1 MNKEYWKDLI
11 ATQLS
16 PILAAMLHSRST
28 ATPIKALLLIAA
40 IFFEGINAFSAGNTG
55 STGQN
60 AQSSFNNL
68 PPPLPS
74 STTPYE
80 VLGFDRF
87 PEDFSLIQRR
97 YRELARTYHPDRLV
111 GPDATAEEREIANTN
126 FQRINEAYDT
136 LKTRQDEEEIEV
148 IMMGGNGKR
157 ERKVKYKTST
167 EIREKNPNRV
177 NYDRIVENQTRQNV
191 KAESW
196 IDRGIEYGR
205 HNGDF
210 GPVRRW

>member
-1 MNKEYWKDLI
+1 M
-11 ATQLS
+11 LS
-16 PILAAMLHSRST
+16 SNIAAMLQPPLAMST
-28 ATPIKALLLIAA
+28 SSIKALLLLLLVTAV
-40 IFFEGINAFSAGNTG
+40 FSGGVDAFSAGPINNNG
-55 STGQN
+55 STGQQ
-60 AQSSFNNL
+60 AQSSFSNP
-68 PPPLPS
+68 PPPLPTT
-74 STTPYE
+74 TTPYE
-80 VLGFDRF
+80 VLGFDCY
-87 PEDFSLIQRR
+87 PKDFSLIQRR
-97 YRELARTYHPDRLV
+97 YRELARTYHPDRIV
-111 GPDATAEEREIANTN
+111 APDATAEEREIAKTN

-177 NYDRIVENQTRQNV
+177 NYDRIVENQTRKNV

>member
-1 MNKEYWKDLI
+1 MM
-11 ATQLS
+11 TQ
-16 PILAAMLHSRST
+16 PRAT
-28 ATPIKALLLIAA
+28 ATAIRALLLVLSVLGGAS
-40 IFFEGINAFSAGNTG
+40 AFSAAGNPG
-55 STGQN
+55 G
-60 AQSSFNNL
+60 QSSFNSDP

-74 STTPYE
+74 TTTPYE
-80 VLGFDRF
+80 VLGFDSF
-87 PEDFSLIQRR
+87 PNDFSVIQRR
-97 YRELARTYHPDRLV
+97 YRELARVYHPDRLV
-111 GPDATAEEREIANTN
+111 GPDATAEERELATTN
-126 FQRINEAYDT
+126 FQRINEAYET

-177 NYDRIVENQTRQNV
+177 NFDRIVQNQNRQNT

-196 IDRGIEYGR
+196 VHRGIEYGR

-210 GPVRRW
+210 GPIRRW

>member
-1 MNKEYWKDLI
+1 MMMIHPRK
-11 ATQLS
+11 
-16 PILAAMLHSRST
+16 T
-28 ATPIKALLLIAA
+28 ATVMIAVLLLVSVFGAA
-40 IFFEGINAFSAGNTG
+40 NAFSANHGG
-55 STGQN
+55 SGQ
-60 AQSSFNNL
+60 AQSQSSSLFNNDP

-74 STTPYE
+74 TTTPYE
-80 VLGFDRF
+80 VLGFDSF
-87 PEDFSLIQRR
+87 PNDFSLIQRR
-97 YRELARTYHPDRLV
+97 YRELARAYHPDRLV
-111 GPDATAEEREIANTN
+111 GPDASAEEREIANTN

-157 ERKVKYKTST
+157 EWKVKYKTST

-177 NYDRIVENQTRQNV
+177 NYDRIVENQKRQNV

>member
-1 MNKEYWKDLI
+1 
-11 ATQLS
+11 
-16 PILAAMLHSRST
+16 MLHSRTT
-28 ATPIKALLLIAA
+28 ATSIIKALLLSTSV
-40 IFFEGINAFSAGNTG
+40 FFGGVNAFSAGNTR
-55 STGQN
+55 STGQS
-60 AQSSFNNL
+60 AQSSFDDI

-74 STTPYE
+74 TTTPYE

-177 NYDRIVENQTRQNV
+177 NYDRIVENQNRQNV

>member
-1 MNKEYWKDLI
+1 MMMI
-11 ATQLS
+11 Q
-16 PILAAMLHSRST
+16 PRAAS
-28 ATPIKALLLIAA
+28 LLVV
-40 IFFEGINAFSAGNTG
+40 FFYFGGSASAFSAGPG
-55 STGQN
+55 STGQP
-60 AQSSFNNL
+60 QSSFNNNEP

-74 STTPYE
+74 TTTPYE
-80 VLGFDRF
+80 VLGFDSF
-87 PEDFSLIQRR
+87 PKDFAVIQRR
-97 YRELARTYHPDRLV
+97 YRELAREYHPDRLV

-177 NYDRIVENQTRQNV
+177 NYDRIVENQKRQNV

>member
-1 MNKEYWKDLI
+1 
-11 ATQLS
+11 
-16 PILAAMLHSRST
+16 MLHSKSK
-28 ATPIKALLLIAA
+28 ATPSKALVLMA
-40 IFFEGINAFSAGNTG
+40 FFFGGVNAFSASNTG
-55 STGQN
+55 STGQS

-87 PEDFSLIQRR
+87 PEDFSVIQRR

-177 NYDRIVENQTRQNV
+177 NYDRIVENQRRQSV

>member
-1 MNKEYWKDLI
+1 MSPPR
-11 ATQLS
+11 AT
-16 PILAAMLHSRST
+16 ST
-28 ATPIKALLLIAA
+28 SIKALLLLVAA
-40 IFFEGINAFSAGNTG
+40 VFFGGADAFSAGPINNNG
-55 STGQN
+55 STGQQP
-60 AQSSFNNL
+60 QSSFST

-74 STTPYE
+74 TTTPYE
-80 VLGFDRF
+80 VLGFDTF
-87 PEDFSLIQRR
+87 PKDFSLIQGR
-97 YRELARTYHPDRLV
+97 YRELARSYHPDRVV
-111 GPDATAEEREIANTN
+111 GPDATAEEREIAKTN

-177 NYDRIVENQTRQNV
+177 NYDRIVENQNRKNV

>member
-1 MNKEYWKDLI
+1 
-11 ATQLS
+11 
-16 PILAAMLHSRST
+16 MLHSRTT
-28 ATPIKALLLIAA
+28 ATPIKALLLMASFA
-40 IFFEGINAFSAGNTG
+40 FGGVNAFSAGNTG
-55 STGQN
+55 STGQS

-74 STTPYE
+74 TTTPYE

-177 NYDRIVENQTRQNV
+177 NYDRIVENQNRQNV